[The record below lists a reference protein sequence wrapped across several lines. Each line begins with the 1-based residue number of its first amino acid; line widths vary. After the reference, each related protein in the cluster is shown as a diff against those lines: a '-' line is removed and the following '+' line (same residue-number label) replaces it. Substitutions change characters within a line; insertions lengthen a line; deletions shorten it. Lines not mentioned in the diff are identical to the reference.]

1 MVFVKCLLIKDYR
14 SARDAG
20 QEKIPQKEYGF
31 FKVWYSFWLT
41 LVVLIESRLQ
51 HQKRSAMKGI
61 KNKVVVFLA
70 VTVGGMIGIIKGEEA
85 KQKWVFRMKSKYE
98 NRRLM
103 AERKS
108 IARKG
113 GVMLDDIELA
123 SFHKN

>member
-1 MVFVKCLLIKDYR
+1 
-14 SARDAG
+14 
-20 QEKIPQKEYGF
+20 
-31 FKVWYSFWLT
+31 
-41 LVVLIESRLQ
+41 
-51 HQKRSAMKGI
+51 MKGV
-61 KNKVVVFLA
+61 KNKMVVFLA
-70 VTVGGMIGIIKGEEA
+70 VTVGGMIGVVKGEEA

-123 SFHKN
+123 SFHNN